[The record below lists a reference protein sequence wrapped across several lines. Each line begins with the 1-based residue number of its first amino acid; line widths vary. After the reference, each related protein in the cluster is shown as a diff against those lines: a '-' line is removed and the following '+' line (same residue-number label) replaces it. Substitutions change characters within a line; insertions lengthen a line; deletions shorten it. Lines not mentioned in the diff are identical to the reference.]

1 MSAVE
6 AADSLITVLLCDER
20 TLRREC
26 LAGFLERSGV
36 RMRILAVDN
45 QGSDAAGSS
54 GGGRANL
61 AIIDTGERSCSHPRV
76 RSCSHP
82 RVKRIFDDLRSTLP
96 SVPIVVISDREDGP
110 AVIDA
115 MQLGV
120 RAYFPSSLD
129 PKILVETPVRRSGGQ
144 AELSPVA

>member
-26 LAGFLERSGV
+26 LTGFLELSGV
-36 RMRILAVDN
+36 MRTLALDN

-61 AIIDTGERSCSHPRV
+61 AIIDTGE

>member
-76 RSCSHP
+76 
-82 RVKRIFDDLRSTLP
+82 KRIFDDLRSTLP

-129 PKILVETPVRRSGGQ
+129 PKILVETPVRRSGRQ